1 MARKNVDNHFTDA
14 YNNNIAMKGMVK
26 HMERFLMNDL
36 VEWKQKVN
44 RKPLILKGA
53 RQVGKT
59 WIMREFGRRYFKKVA
74 YVTFYNNQ
82 RMKKVFEE
90 DYDINRI
97 LININV
103 ETHTEVTPED
113 TLIIFDEIQ
122 EAPRALES
130 LKYFCENAPE
140 YAVIA
145 AGSLLGVAIHSGISF
160 PVGKV
165 DTLELHP
172 MNYREFLLAMGEE
185 QLSALLSEEH
195 HPLLSDFSDKYIFWL
210 KNYYYVGG
218 MPEVVQ
224 YYREHKNYDEV
235 RNMQNAILEQYEND
249 FGKHTSANELPRI
262 RMVWNSIPLQL
273 AKENKKFFFGNIK
286 KGARAKDFEIAIEWL
301 QDCGLIKKVYKVT
314 KPAVPLKAYIDFS
327 SFKLYILDT
336 GLLGALSELDA
347 ESILE
352 GNTIFTEFKGA
363 LTEQYVLQQILS
375 DTQYK
380 PYYYAGEKSTYK
392 VDLLIQK
399 GKNIVP
405 IEVKA
410 EENLRAQSLK
420 VYCEKYKPAY
430 AVRTSMSDY
439 REQDWLTNIPLYA
452 VCNI

>member
-1 MARKNVDNHFTDA
+1 MQ
-14 YNNNIAMKGMVK
+14 
-26 HMERFLMNDL
+26 RFLMEEL
-36 VEWKQKVN
+36 IQWKNKEN

-59 WIMREFGRRYFKKVA
+59 WLMKEFGRLYFKKVA

-82 RMKKVFEE
+82 RMKKVFDD
-90 DYDINRI
+90 DYDIERI
-97 LININV
+97 LININI

-122 EAPRALES
+122 EAPRALEA
-130 LKYFCENAPE
+130 LKYFCENASE

-165 DTLELHP
+165 DSLELYP
-172 MNYREFLLAMGEE
+172 MNYREFLMAMGEE
-185 QLSALLSEEH
+185 QLAELLKEGDCRS
-195 HPLLSDFSDKYIFWL
+195 LGDFSEKYIFWL

-218 MPEVVQ
+218 MPEIVR
-224 YYREHKNYDEV
+224 YYSEHKNYDEV

-249 FGKHTSANELPRI
+249 FGKHTSTNELPRI

-273 AKENKKFFFGNIK
+273 AKENKKFFFGKIK
-286 KGARAKDFEIAIEWL
+286 EGARAKDFELAIEWL
-301 QDCGLIKKVYKVT
+301 QDCGLVTKVYKVN

-327 SFKLYILDT
+327 SFKMYLLDV

-352 GNTIFTEFKGA
+352 GNEIFVEFKGA
-363 LTEQYVLQQILS
+363 LTEQYVLQQIVS
-375 DTQYK
+375 DTK
-380 PYYYAGEKSTYK
+380 FTPYYYAGQKSTYE
-392 VDLLIQK
+392 VDFLVQK
-399 GKNIVP
+399 GRNIVP
-405 IEVKA
+405 VEVKA

-420 VYCEKYKPAY
+420 VYCEKFKPEY
-430 AVRTSMSDY
+430 AVRLSMSNY
-439 REQDWLTNIPLYA
+439 REQEWMVNLPLYA
-452 VCNI
+452 ICRL